1 MADTTSRPS
10 RPGRVQRL
18 QQHLAAYD
26 IDVALVSGTG
36 NVIHQSG
43 YERYYQGLAMVVVP
57 AEGEPALIV
66 SRDEVEAARETA
78 FTTAVAGYG
87 ERGFGL
93 NLDPEADLVK
103 PLPEVVSRVLGG
115 RAVRRVGLAGASQ
128 RAVEALSAL
137 GPVPEAVS
145 LDAVLSGIR
154 EIKDPDEVEAIAH
167 SYRLCL
173 LAQDEV
179 AKAARPGTT
188 EIELFSLAHHVAQV
202 AAGAP
207 VPYVSDMLSGPNTA
221 EVCCP
226 IRVAGPRR
234 LEEGDIVVADIAVA
248 AHGYWGDTARTHAAG
263 AMPADAQRQLAQ
275 LEEIKRQAA
284 ERLKPGARGS
294 DLFAWAR
301 RTIESTFPGG
311 EFPHHL
317 GHAVGVTGFE
327 DPHLIPADARELQ
340 EGMVIAI
347 EPGVY
352 FAGRYG
358 LRTEDIYLVT
368 AQGGRQ
374 LPTDVKAGD

>member
-18 QQHLAAYD
+18 QQHLAAHD

-78 FTTAVAGYG
+78 FTTTVAGYG

-103 PLPEVVSRVLGG
+103 PLPEVASRVLGG

-188 EIELFSLAHHVAQV
+188 EMELFSLAHHVAQV

-301 RTIESTFPGG
+301 RTIESAFPGG

-358 LRTEDIYLVT
+358 LRTEDLYLVT